1 MTTSEEEKSILLHAA
16 REAIRSLF
24 DNEVKVPV
32 VDFNYY
38 PELKKEGA
46 GAFVTLTKNGKL
58 RGCVGYITS
67 IKPLFDTVIDAAQN
81 SAMNDPRFAPLREE
95 ELQQIDIEVS
105 ILSPPESFNGY
116 DSIII
121 GKHGLLLDEELYRSV
136 LLPQVAV
143 EHKFS
148 VSEFLSALC
157 EKAGLERNAWVN
169 ENLDIKVFTA
179 EIITELGKRIKTYE
193 KA

>member
-1 MTTSEEEKSILLHAA
+1 MITSEEERSILLHAA

-24 DNEVKVPV
+24 DGEVRIPV
-32 VDFNYY
+32 VDFSYY
-38 PELKKEGA
+38 PELKKKDA

-81 SAMNDPRFAPLREE
+81 SAINDPRFPPVRSE
-95 ELQQIDIEVS
+95 ELSHVDIEVS
-105 ILSPPESFNGY
+105 ILSPPESFDGY
-116 DSIII
+116 ESIII
-121 GKHGLLLDEELYRSV
+121 GKHGLLLDEEQYRSV
-136 LLPQVAV
+136 LLPQVAI

-157 EKAGLERNAWVN
+157 EKAGLNRDSWVN
-169 ENLDIKVFTA
+169 ENLNIKVFTA
-179 EIITELGKRIKTYE
+179 EIISELGNRIKTYE
-193 KA
+193 KT

>member
-1 MTTSEEEKSILLHAA
+1 MITSEEERSILLHAA

-24 DNEVKVPV
+24 DDEVRIPV
-32 VDFNYY
+32 VDFSYY
-38 PELKKEGA
+38 PELKKKDA

-67 IKPLFDTVIDAAQN
+67 IKPLFDTVIDAAKN
-81 SAMNDPRFAPLREE
+81 SAINDPRFPTLRAE
-95 ELQQIDIEVS
+95 ELSHIDIEVS
-105 ILSPPESFNGY
+105 ILSTPESFDGY
-116 DSIII
+116 ESIII
-121 GKHGLLLDEELYRSV
+121 GKHGLLLDEEQYRSV
-136 LLPQVAV
+136 LLPQVAI

-157 EKAGLERNAWVN
+157 EKAGLDRNTWVK

-179 EIITELGKRIKTYE
+179 EIISELGNRIKTYE
-193 KA
+193 KT

>member
-16 REAIRSLF
+16 REAIRSLY
-24 DNEVKVPV
+24 DNEVKFSV

-38 PELKKEGA
+38 SELKKKGA

-81 SAMNDPRFAPLREE
+81 SAVNDPRFSPLREE
-95 ELQQIDIEVS
+95 ELSHIDIEVS
-105 ILSPPESFNGY
+105 ILSPPESFSGY

-121 GKHGLLLDEELYRSV
+121 GKHGLLLDEDHYRSV
-136 LLPQVAV
+136 LLPQVAI
-143 EHKFS
+143 EHNFT
-148 VSEFLSALC
+148 VSDFLSALC

-169 ENLDIKVFTA
+169 EILDIKVFTA
-179 EIITELGKRIKTYE
+179 EIISELGKRIKTYE

>member
-1 MTTSEEEKSILLHAA
+1 EKSILLHAA
-16 REAIRSLF
+16 REAIRSLY
-24 DNEVKVPV
+24 DNEVKNSV

-38 PELKKEGA
+38 PELKKKDA

-81 SAMNDPRFAPLREE
+81 SAVNDPRFSPVREE
-95 ELQQIDIEVS
+95 ELSHIDIEVS
-105 ILSPPESFNGY
+105 ILSPPESFSGY

-121 GKHGLLLDEELYRSV
+121 GKHGLLLDEEHYRSV
-136 LLPQVAV
+136 LLPQVAI
-143 EHKFS
+143 EHNFT
-148 VSEFLSALC
+148 VSDFLSALC

-169 ENLDIKVFTA
+169 EILDIKVFTA
-179 EIITELGKRIKTYE
+179 EIISELGKRIKTYE

>member
-1 MTTSEEEKSILLHAA
+1 MITSEEERSILLHAA

-24 DNEVKVPV
+24 DNRGEIPV

-38 PELKKEGA
+38 PALKKKNA

-58 RGCVGYITS
+58 RGCIGYITS
-67 IKPLFDTVIDAAQN
+67 VKPLFDTVIDAAQN
-81 SAMNDPRFAPLREE
+81 SAISDPRFPPLREE
-95 ELQQIDIEVS
+95 ELSQIDIEVS
-105 ILSPPESFNGY
+105 ILSPPESFDGY
-116 DSIII
+116 ENIII
-121 GKHGLLLDEELYRSV
+121 GKHGLLLDEEHYRSV

-148 VSEFLSALC
+148 VSDFLSALC
-157 EKAGLERNAWVN
+157 DKAGLESNAWVN

-179 EIITELGKRIKTYE
+179 EIISELGKRIKTYE